1 MRDAI
6 LMSLL
11 IGPAVP
17 LPVPSAVLDALVSV
31 QVITD
36 TSQGQTGFELKFS
49 LDTRSPIHTV
59 FLIAGG
65 ATPPLMRVVIVA
77 TVNGLPEVLID
88 GVMTSHRT
96 GASTGG
102 VATLTILGKDLLTV
116 MGYLPPLPIP
126 YPAMPAEARV
136 LLILAKYAM
145 FGIVPMVIPSV
156 LLDVPLPTER
166 IPRQQG
172 TDLEYVRALA
182 DEVGYVFYL
191 RPGPVPGMSVA
202 YWGPEIK
209 VGVPQPALTLDP
221 EHLANVGPMSFEYD
235 AEAAELPIVW
245 IQEPQ
250 SKVPIGIPIPDIS
263 PLNPPL
269 AAIPPIPKRFPA
281 IDETAKYSP
290 VRALLIGIA
299 KAARHADVVSAT
311 GSLEVGRS
319 GRVLRARELVG
330 VRGAGLAFDG
340 LYYVSRVTH
349 EIKRGAYT
357 QQFTLKRNG
366 LVSTVPVVPV

>member
-1 MRDAI
+1 
-6 LMSLL
+6 
-11 IGPAVP
+11 
-17 LPVPSAVLDALVSV
+17 
-31 QVITD
+31 
-36 TSQGQTGFELKFS
+36 
-49 LDTRSPIHTV
+49 
-59 FLIAGG
+59 
-65 ATPPLMRVVIVA
+65 
-77 TVNGLPEVLID
+77 
-88 GVMTSHRT
+88 
-96 GASTGG
+96 
-102 VATLTILGKDLLTV
+102 
-116 MGYLPPLPIP
+116 
-126 YPAMPAEARV
+126 
-136 LLILAKYAM
+136 
-145 FGIVPMVIPSV
+145 
-156 LLDVPLPTER
+156 
-166 IPRQQG
+166 
-172 TDLEYVRALA
+172 
-182 DEVGYVFYL
+182 VGYVFYL

-250 SKVPIGIPIPDIS
+250 SKVPIGIPIPAIS

-311 GSLEVGRS
+311 GSLEVSRY

-366 LVSTVPVVPV
+366 LVSTVPVVRV